1 MSYSGNVHE
10 ISFDEKQILLIGTA
24 HISQSSVDE
33 VNSVIDQEKPDTV
46 CIELCSSR
54 HQAML
59 DKDQWKNMDIYKVVR
74 EGKSFLLFANLIMT
88 AFQKR
93 LGSQL
98 GVKPGAEM
106 LEAANAAERV
116 GAELILADRDVKITL
131 QRTWRGMTFWGRM
144 KVLSQLLASLF
155 VREEISKEEIEKL
168 KESDALSEAMQML
181 AEQSPEMK
189 RILIDERDQ
198 FMAEKIKL
206 AQGKRIVAVVG
217 AGHVK
222 GLTAELEREHNL
234 AELETVPPPGKIGTW
249 LKWGI
254 PTLIVGLVAYGFFTV
269 ETDVSIE
276 MIQRWFLIN
285 GTLSALGTAIAFGHP
300 ITIATAFVA
309 APFTSLN
316 PAVAA
321 GWVAGLVEAFLRKPQ
336 VRDFESLADD
346 ITHLRGFWQNN
357 ITRILL
363 VVMFANLG
371 SAIGTFVGGFA
382 IASYFDREAEIF
394 HVQKLM

>member
-1 MSYSGNVHE
+1 MPYSGNVHE
-10 ISFDEKQILLIGTA
+10 IFLDGKKIFLIGTA

-33 VNSVIDQEKPDTV
+33 VNTVINQVNPDTV

-54 HQAML
+54 YQAML
-59 DKDQWKNMDIYKVVR
+59 AKDQWKNMDIFKVIR

-93 LGSQL
+93 LGSRL
-98 GVKPGAEM
+98 GVKPGSEM
-106 LEAANAAERV
+106 FEAANVAEKLNS
-116 GAELILADRDVKITL
+116 ELVLADRDVKITL
-131 QRTWRGMTFWGRM
+131 QRTWRGMKFWGKM
-144 KVLSQLLASLF
+144 KVLGQLLASLF
-155 VREEISKEEIEKL
+155 LREEISEEEIEKL
-168 KESDALSEAMQML
+168 KESDALSEAMKML

-198 FMAEKIKL
+198 YMAEKIR
-206 AQGKRIVAVVG
+206 QSEGKIIVAVVG

-222 GLTAELEREHNL
+222 GLTAELENKHNL
-234 AELETVPPPGKIGTW
+234 DELESVPPTSKAVAW

-254 PTLIVGLVAYGFFTV
+254 PALIIALIVYGFFTV
-269 ETDVSIE
+269 DTDVSIE

-285 GTLSALGTAIAFGHP
+285 GTLSALGTAAAFGHP
-300 ITIATAFVA
+300 ITIAVAFIA

-316 PAVAA
+316 PTIAA
-321 GWVAGLVEAFLRKPQ
+321 GWVAGLVEALLRKPK
-336 VRDFESLADD
+336 VHDFENLADD

-363 VVMFANLG
+363 VVIFANLG
-371 SAIGTFVGGFA
+371 SAIGTFAGGFA
-382 IASYFDREAEIF
+382 IAT
-394 HVQKLM
+394 LL

>member
-1 MSYSGNVHE
+1 MTHSGNVNE
-10 ISFDEKQILLIGTA
+10 IVFDEKKILLVGTA

-33 VNSVIDQEKPDTV
+33 VNKVIEQEQPDTV
-46 CIELCSSR
+46 CIELCASR
-54 HQAML
+54 HQAMV
-59 DKDQWKNMDIYKVVR
+59 DKDQWKNTDIFKVVR
-74 EGKSFLLFANLIMT
+74 EGKSFLLLSNLIMT

-106 LEAANAAERV
+106 LAAIQASERIN
-116 GAELILADRDVKITL
+116 AELQLVDRDVKITL
-131 QRTWRGMTFWGRM
+131 QRTWRGMPFWGRM
-144 KVLSQLLASLF
+144 KVFSQLLASLF
-155 VREEISKEEIEKL
+155 IREEISKEEIEKL

-181 AEQSPEMK
+181 ADQSPDMK

-198 FMAEKIKL
+198 FMAEKIRQ
-206 AQGKRIVAVVG
+206 APGKRIVAVVG

-222 GLTAELEREHNL
+222 GLSLELEREHNL
-234 AELETVPPPGKIGTW
+234 AELETVPSPGKLGIC

-254 PTLIVGLVAYGFFTV
+254 PALIIGLIGYGFYAV
-269 ETDVSIE
+269 DTDVSIE

-285 GTLSALGTAIAFGHP
+285 GTLSAIGTAIAFGHP

-336 VRDFESLADD
+336 VRDFEDLAED
-346 ITHLRGFWQNN
+346 ITHLRGFWKNN

-371 SAIGTFVGGFA
+371 SAIGTFAGGFA
-382 IASYFDREAEIF
+382 IAS
-394 HVQKLM
+394 LL

>member
-1 MSYSGNVHE
+1 MTYSGNVHE
-10 ISFDEKQILLIGTA
+10 ILIDEKQILLIGTA

-33 VNSVIDQEKPDTV
+33 VNDVIEQEKPDTV
-46 CIELCSSR
+46 CIELCASR
-54 HQAML
+54 HQAMM
-59 DKDQWKNMDIYKVVR
+59 DKDQWKNMDIFKVVR

-106 LEAANAAERV
+106 LAAAQASERV
-116 GAELILADRDVKITL
+116 NSELLLADRDVKITL
-131 QRTWRGMTFWGRM
+131 QRTWRGMPFWGRM

-155 VREEISKEEIEKL
+155 IREEISKEEIEKL

-181 AEQSPEMK
+181 ADQSPDMK

-198 FMAEKIKL
+198 FMAEKIRQ
-206 AQGKRIVAVVG
+206 APGKRIVAVVG

-222 GLTAELEREHNL
+222 GLTGELEREHNL
-234 AELETVPPPGKIGTW
+234 AELETLPPPGKLGIW

-254 PTLIVGLVAYGFFTV
+254 PTLIVGLIGYGFFAV
-269 ETDVSIE
+269 DTDVSIE

-285 GTLSALGTAIAFGHP
+285 GTLSAIGTAIAFGHP

-321 GWVAGLVEAFLRKPQ
+321 GWVAGLVEAFLRKPR
-336 VRDFESLADD
+336 VRDFENLADD

-371 SAIGTFVGGFA
+371 SAIGTFAGGFA
-382 IASYFDREAEIF
+382 IAS
-394 HVQKLM
+394 LL

>member
-1 MSYSGNVHE
+1 MPYSGNVHE
-10 ISFDEKQILLIGTA
+10 ILLDGKKILLIGTA

-33 VNSVIDQEKPDTV
+33 VNTVINQVNPDTV

-54 HQAML
+54 YQAML
-59 DKDQWKNMDIYKVVR
+59 AKDQWKNMDIFKVIR

-93 LGSQL
+93 LGSRL
-98 GVKPGAEM
+98 GVKPGSEM
-106 LEAANAAERV
+106 FEAANVAEKLNS
-116 GAELILADRDVKITL
+116 ELVLADRDVKITL
-131 QRTWRGMTFWGRM
+131 QRTWRGMKFWGKM
-144 KVLSQLLASLF
+144 KVLGQLLASLF
-155 VREEISKEEIEKL
+155 IREEISKEEIEKL
-168 KESDALSEAMQML
+168 KESDALSEAMKML

-198 FMAEKIKL
+198 YMAEKIRQSMGKL
-206 AQGKRIVAVVG
+206 VVAVVG

-222 GLTAELEREHNL
+222 GLTAELENKHNL
-234 AELETVPPPGKIGTW
+234 AELESVPPTGKAVAW

-254 PTLIVGLVAYGFFTV
+254 PALIISLIVYGFFTV
-269 ETDVSIE
+269 DTDVSIE

-285 GTLSALGTAIAFGHP
+285 GTLSALGTAAAFGHP

-316 PAVAA
+316 PTIAA
-321 GWVAGLVEAFLRKPQ
+321 GWVAGLVEALLRKPQ
-336 VRDFESLADD
+336 VRDFENLADD

-363 VVMFANLG
+363 VVIFANLG
-371 SAIGTFVGGFA
+371 SAIGTFAGGFA
-382 IASYFDREAEIF
+382 IAT
-394 HVQKLM
+394 LL

>member
-1 MSYSGNVHE
+1 MTYSGNVHE
-10 ISFDEKQILLIGTA
+10 ILLDEKQILLIGTA

-33 VNSVIDQEKPDTV
+33 VNDVIEQEKPDTV
-46 CIELCSSR
+46 CIELCASR
-54 HQAML
+54 HQAMME
-59 DKDQWKNMDIYKVVR
+59 KDQWKNMDIFKVVR

-106 LEAANAAERV
+106 LAAAQASERV
-116 GAELILADRDVKITL
+116 NAELVLADRDVKVTL
-131 QRTWRGMTFWGRM
+131 QRTWRGMPFWARM

-155 VREEISKEEIEKL
+155 IREEISKEEIEKL
-168 KESDALSEAMQML
+168 KESDALSEAMEML
-181 AEQSPEMK
+181 ADQSPEMK

-198 FMAEKIKL
+198 FMAEKIRQ
-206 AQGKRIVAVVG
+206 APGKRIVAVVG

-222 GLTAELEREHNL
+222 GLIVELEREHNL
-234 AELETVPPPGKIGTW
+234 AELETVPPPGKLGIW

-254 PTLIVGLVAYGFFTV
+254 PALIVSLIGYGFFAID
-269 ETDVSIE
+269 TDVSIE

-285 GTLSALGTAIAFGHP
+285 GTLSAIGTALAFGHP

-336 VRDFESLADD
+336 VRDFENLADD

-371 SAIGTFVGGFA
+371 SAIGTFAGGFA
-382 IASYFDREAEIF
+382 IAS
-394 HVQKLM
+394 LL

>member
-1 MSYSGNVHE
+1 MPYSGNVHE
-10 ISFDEKQILLIGTA
+10 ILLDGKKILLIGTA

-33 VNSVIDQEKPDTV
+33 VNTVINQVKPDTV

-54 HQAML
+54 YQAML
-59 DKDQWKNMDIYKVVR
+59 AKDQWKNMDIFKVIR

-93 LGSQL
+93 LGSRL
-98 GVKPGAEM
+98 GVKPGSEM
-106 LEAANAAERV
+106 FEAANVAEKLNS
-116 GAELILADRDVKITL
+116 ELVLADRDVKITL
-131 QRTWRGMTFWGRM
+131 QRTWRGMRFWGKM
-144 KVLSQLLASLF
+144 KVLGQLLASLF
-155 VREEISKEEIEKL
+155 IREEISKEEIEKL
-168 KESDALSEAMQML
+168 KESDALSEAMKML

-198 FMAEKIKL
+198 YMAEKIRQSMGKL
-206 AQGKRIVAVVG
+206 VVAVVG

-222 GLTAELEREHNL
+222 GLTAELENKHNL
-234 AELETVPPPGKIGTW
+234 AELESVPPTGKAVAW

-254 PTLIVGLVAYGFFTV
+254 PALIIALIVYGFFTV
-269 ETDVSIE
+269 DTDVSIE

-285 GTLSALGTAIAFGHP
+285 GTLSALGTAAAFGHP
-300 ITIATAFVA
+300 ITIAVAFIA

-316 PAVAA
+316 PTIAA
-321 GWVAGLVEAFLRKPQ
+321 GWVAGLVEALLRKPQ
-336 VRDFESLADD
+336 VRDFENLADD

-363 VVMFANLG
+363 VVIFANLG
-371 SAIGTFVGGFA
+371 SAIGTFAGGFA
-382 IASYFDREAEIF
+382 IAT
-394 HVQKLM
+394 LL

>member
-1 MSYSGNVHE
+1 MTYSGNVHE
-10 ISFDEKQILLIGTA
+10 ILIDEKQILLIGTA

-33 VNSVIDQEKPDTV
+33 VNDVIEQEKPDTV
-46 CIELCSSR
+46 CIELCASR
-54 HQAML
+54 HQAMMG
-59 DKDQWKNMDIYKVVR
+59 KDQWKNMDIFKVVR

-106 LEAANAAERV
+106 LAAAQASERV
-116 GAELILADRDVKITL
+116 NSELLLADRDVKITL
-131 QRTWRGMTFWGRM
+131 QRTWRGMPFWGRM

-155 VREEISKEEIEKL
+155 IREEISKEEIEKL

-181 AEQSPEMK
+181 ADQSPDMK

-198 FMAEKIKL
+198 FMAEKIRQ
-206 AQGKRIVAVVG
+206 APGKRIVAVVG

-222 GLTAELEREHNL
+222 GLTGELEREHNL
-234 AELETVPPPGKIGTW
+234 AELETLPPPGKLGIW

-254 PTLIVGLVAYGFFTV
+254 PTLIVGLIGYGFFAV
-269 ETDVSIE
+269 DTDVSIE

-285 GTLSALGTAIAFGHP
+285 GTLSAIGTAIAFGHP

-321 GWVAGLVEAFLRKPQ
+321 GWVAGLVEAFLRKPR
-336 VRDFESLADD
+336 VRDFENLADD

-371 SAIGTFVGGFA
+371 SAIGTFAGGFA
-382 IASYFDREAEIF
+382 IAS
-394 HVQKLM
+394 LL

>member
-1 MSYSGNVHE
+1 MPYSGNVHE
-10 ISFDEKQILLIGTA
+10 ILLDGKKILLIGTA

-33 VNSVIDQEKPDTV
+33 VNTVINQVNPDTV

-54 HQAML
+54 YQAML
-59 DKDQWKNMDIYKVVR
+59 AKDQWKNMDIFKVIR

-93 LGSQL
+93 LGSRL
-98 GVKPGAEM
+98 GVKPGSEM
-106 LEAANAAERV
+106 FEAANVAEKLNS
-116 GAELILADRDVKITL
+116 ELVLADRDVKITL
-131 QRTWRGMTFWGRM
+131 QRTWRGMRFWGKM
-144 KVLSQLLASLF
+144 KVLGQLLASLF
-155 VREEISKEEIEKL
+155 IREEISKEEIEKL
-168 KESDALSEAMQML
+168 KESDALSEAMKML

-198 FMAEKIKL
+198 YMAEKIR
-206 AQGKRIVAVVG
+206 QSEGKIIVAVVG

-222 GLTAELEREHNL
+222 GLTAELENKHNL
-234 AELETVPPPGKIGTW
+234 DELESVPPTSKAVAW

-254 PTLIVGLVAYGFFTV
+254 PALIIALIVYGFFTV
-269 ETDVSIE
+269 DTDVSIE

-285 GTLSALGTAIAFGHP
+285 GTLSALGTAAAFGHP
-300 ITIATAFVA
+300 ITIAVAFIA

-316 PAVAA
+316 PTIAA
-321 GWVAGLVEAFLRKPQ
+321 GWVAGLVEALLRKPQ
-336 VRDFESLADD
+336 VRDFENLADD

-363 VVMFANLG
+363 VVIFANLG
-371 SAIGTFVGGFA
+371 SAIGTFAGGFA
-382 IASYFDREAEIF
+382 IAT
-394 HVQKLM
+394 LL

>member
-1 MSYSGNVHE
+1 MPYSGNVHE
-10 ISFDEKQILLIGTA
+10 ILLDGKKILLIGTA

-33 VNSVIDQEKPDTV
+33 VNTVINQVNPDTV

-54 HQAML
+54 YQAML
-59 DKDQWKNMDIYKVVR
+59 AKDQWKNMDIFKVIR

-93 LGSQL
+93 LGSRL
-98 GVKPGAEM
+98 GVKPGSEM
-106 LEAANAAERV
+106 FEAANVAEKLNS
-116 GAELILADRDVKITL
+116 ELVLADRDVKITL
-131 QRTWRGMTFWGRM
+131 QRTWRGMRFWGKM
-144 KVLSQLLASLF
+144 KVLGQLLASLF
-155 VREEISKEEIEKL
+155 IREEISKEEIEKL
-168 KESDALSEAMQML
+168 KESDALSEAMKML

-198 FMAEKIKL
+198 YMAEKIRQSMGKL
-206 AQGKRIVAVVG
+206 VVAVVG

-222 GLTAELEREHNL
+222 GLTAELENKHNL
-234 AELETVPPPGKIGTW
+234 AELESVPPTGKAVAW

-254 PTLIVGLVAYGFFTV
+254 PALIIALIVYGFFTV
-269 ETDVSIE
+269 DTDVSIE

-285 GTLSALGTAIAFGHP
+285 GTLSALGTAAAFGHP
-300 ITIATAFVA
+300 ITIAVAFVA

-316 PAVAA
+316 PTIAA
-321 GWVAGLVEAFLRKPQ
+321 GWVAGLVEALLRKPQ
-336 VRDFESLADD
+336 VRDFENLADD

-363 VVMFANLG
+363 VVIFANLG
-371 SAIGTFVGGFA
+371 SAIGTFAGGFA
-382 IASYFDREAEIF
+382 IAT
-394 HVQKLM
+394 LL

>member
-1 MSYSGNVHE
+1 MPYSGNVHE
-10 ISFDEKQILLIGTA
+10 ILLDGKKILLIGTA

-33 VNSVIDQEKPDTV
+33 VNTVINQVKPDTV

-54 HQAML
+54 YQAML
-59 DKDQWKNMDIYKVVR
+59 AKDQWKNMDIFKVIH

-93 LGSQL
+93 LGSRL
-98 GVKPGAEM
+98 GVKPGSEM
-106 LEAANAAERV
+106 FEAANVAEKLNS
-116 GAELILADRDVKITL
+116 ELVLADRDVKITL
-131 QRTWRGMTFWGRM
+131 QRTWRGMPFWGKM
-144 KVLSQLLASLF
+144 KVLGQLLASLF
-155 VREEISKEEIEKL
+155 IREEISKEEIEKL
-168 KESDALSEAMQML
+168 KESDALSEAVKML

-198 FMAEKIKL
+198 YMAEKIRQSMGKL
-206 AQGKRIVAVVG
+206 IVAVVG

-222 GLTAELEREHNL
+222 GLTAELENKHNL
-234 AELETVPPPGKIGTW
+234 AELESVPPTGKAVAW

-254 PTLIVGLVAYGFFTV
+254 PALIIALIVYGFFTV
-269 ETDVSIE
+269 DTDVSIE

-285 GTLSALGTAIAFGHP
+285 GTLSALGTAAAFGHP
-300 ITIATAFVA
+300 ITIAAAFVA

-316 PAVAA
+316 PTIA
-321 GWVAGLVEAFLRKPQ
+321 AGLVEGLVEALLRKPQ
-336 VRDFESLADD
+336 VRDFENLADD

-363 VVMFANLG
+363 VVIFANLG

-382 IASYFDREAEIF
+382 IAT
-394 HVQKLM
+394 LL

>member
-24 HISQSSVDE
+24 HISQSSADE
-33 VNSVIDQEKPDTV
+33 VNFVIDQEKPDTV

-59 DKDQWKNMDIYKVVR
+59 EKDQWKNMDIYKVVR

-106 LEAANAAERV
+106 LEAANAADRI

-234 AELETVPPPGKIGTW
+234 AELETVPPPWKIGTW

-321 GWVAGLVEAFLRKPQ
+321 GWVAGLVEAILRKPQ

-346 ITHLRGFWQNN
+346 ITHLRGFWRNN

-382 IASYFDREAEIF
+382 IAS
-394 HVQKLM
+394 LL

>member
-1 MSYSGNVHE
+1 MTYSGNVHE
-10 ISFDEKQILLIGTA
+10 ILIDEKQIMLIGTA

-33 VNSVIDQEKPDTV
+33 VNDVIEQEKPDTV
-46 CIELCSSR
+46 CIELCASR
-54 HQAML
+54 HQAMM
-59 DKDQWKNMDIYKVVR
+59 DKDQWKNMDIFKVVR

-106 LEAANAAERV
+106 LAAAQASERV
-116 GAELILADRDVKITL
+116 NSELLLADRDVKITL
-131 QRTWRGMTFWGRM
+131 QRTWRGMPFWGRM

-155 VREEISKEEIEKL
+155 IREEISKEEIEKL

-181 AEQSPEMK
+181 ADQSPDMK

-198 FMAEKIKL
+198 FMAEKIRQ
-206 AQGKRIVAVVG
+206 APGKRIVAVVG

-222 GLTAELEREHNL
+222 GLTGELEREHNL
-234 AELETVPPPGKIGTW
+234 AELETVPPPGKLGIW

-254 PTLIVGLVAYGFFTV
+254 PTLIVGLIGYGFFAV
-269 ETDVSIE
+269 DTDVSIE

-285 GTLSALGTAIAFGHP
+285 GTLSAIGTAIAFGHP

-336 VRDFESLADD
+336 VRDFENLADD

-371 SAIGTFVGGFA
+371 SAIGTFAGGFA
-382 IASYFDREAEIF
+382 IAS
-394 HVQKLM
+394 LL

>member
-10 ISFDEKQILLIGTA
+10 ITFEEKKILLIGTA

-33 VNSVIDQEKPDTV
+33 VNSIINQEKPDTV

-54 HQAML
+54 HKTML
-59 DKDQWKNMDIYKVVR
+59 DKNQWKKMDIFKVVR

-106 LEAANAAERV
+106 LEAANAAERINAV
-116 GAELILADRDVKITL
+116 LVLADRDVKITL
-131 QRTWRGMTFWGRM
+131 QRTWRGMPFWERM
-144 KVLSQLLASLF
+144 KVLGQLLASLF

-189 RILIDERDQ
+189 HILIDERDQ
-198 FMAEKIKL
+198 FMAEKIRQ

-222 GLTAELEREHNL
+222 GLIAELEREHNL
-234 AELETVPPPGKIGTW
+234 AELEAVPPPGKVGTW

-254 PTLIVGLVAYGFFTV
+254 PTLIVGLIGYGFFTV

-300 ITIATAFVA
+300 ITIATSFVA

-321 GWVAGLVEAFLRKPQ
+321 GWVAGLVEALLRKPQ
-336 VRDFESLADD
+336 VRDFENLADD

-371 SAIGTFVGGFA
+371 SAIGTFAGGFA
-382 IASYFDREAEIF
+382 IAS
-394 HVQKLM
+394 LL

>member
-59 DKDQWKNMDIYKVVR
+59 DKDQWKNMDIYKVVS

-222 GLTAELEREHNL
+222 GLMAELEREHNL

-254 PTLIVGLVAYGFFTV
+254 PTLIVVLVVYGFFTV

-321 GWVAGLVEAFLRKPQ
+321 GWVAGLVEAYLRKPQ

-346 ITHLRGFWQNN
+346 ITHLKGFWQNN

-382 IASYFDREAEIF
+382 IAS
-394 HVQKLM
+394 LL

>member
-24 HISQSSVDE
+24 HISQSSADE
-33 VNSVIDQEKPDTV
+33 VNFVIDQEKPDTV

-59 DKDQWKNMDIYKVVR
+59 EKDQWKNMDIYKVVR

-106 LEAANAAERV
+106 LEAANAAERI

-144 KVLSQLLASLF
+144 KVLSQLLASFF
-155 VREEISKEEIEKL
+155 VREEITKEEIEKL

-206 AQGKRIVAVVG
+206 AQGQRIVAVVG

-234 AELETVPPPGKIGTW
+234 AELETLPPPGKIGTC

-321 GWVAGLVEAFLRKPQ
+321 GWVAGLVEAILRKPQ

-346 ITHLRGFWQNN
+346 ITHLRGFWRNN

-382 IASYFDREAEIF
+382 IAS
-394 HVQKLM
+394 LL

>member
-1 MSYSGNVHE
+1 MTYSDNVNE
-10 ISFDEKQILLIGTA
+10 IVFDEKKILLVGTA

-33 VNSVIDQEKPDTV
+33 VNKVIEQEQPDTV
-46 CIELCSSR
+46 CVELCESR
-54 HQAML
+54 HQAMV
-59 DKDQWKNMDIYKVVR
+59 DKDQWKNTDIFKVVR
-74 EGKSFLLFANLIMT
+74 EGKSFLLLSNLIMT

-98 GVKPGAEM
+98 GIQPGAEM
-106 LEAANAAERV
+106 LAAIQASERIN
-116 GAELILADRDVKITL
+116 AELQLVDRDVKITL
-131 QRTWRGMTFWGRM
+131 QRTWRGMPFWGRM
-144 KVLSQLLASLF
+144 KVFSQLLASLF
-155 VREEISKEEIEKL
+155 IREEISKEEIEKL

-181 AEQSPEMK
+181 ADQSPDMK

-198 FMAEKIKL
+198 FMAEKIR
-206 AQGKRIVAVVG
+206 QVPGKRIVAVVG

-222 GLTAELEREHNL
+222 GLTLELEREHNL
-234 AELETVPPPGKIGTW
+234 AELETVPSPGKLGIW

-254 PTLIVGLVAYGFFTV
+254 PALIVGLIGYGFYAV
-269 ETDVSIE
+269 DTDVSIE

-285 GTLSALGTAIAFGHP
+285 GTLSAIGTAIAFGHP

-336 VRDFESLADD
+336 VRDFEDLAED
-346 ITHLRGFWQNN
+346 ITHLKGFWKNN

-371 SAIGTFVGGFA
+371 SAIGTFAGGFA
-382 IASYFDREAEIF
+382 IAS
-394 HVQKLM
+394 LL

>member
-1 MSYSGNVHE
+1 MTYSDNVNE
-10 ISFDEKQILLIGTA
+10 IVFDEKKILLVGTA

-33 VNSVIDQEKPDTV
+33 VNKVIEQEQPDTV
-46 CIELCSSR
+46 CVELCESR
-54 HQAML
+54 HQAMV
-59 DKDQWKNMDIYKVVR
+59 DKDQWKNTDIFKVVR
-74 EGKSFLLFANLIMT
+74 EGKSFLLLSNLIMT

-98 GVKPGAEM
+98 GVQPGAEM
-106 LEAANAAERV
+106 LAAIQASERIN
-116 GAELILADRDVKITL
+116 AELQLVDRDVKITL
-131 QRTWRGMTFWGRM
+131 QRTWRGMPFWGRM

-155 VREEISKEEIEKL
+155 IREEISKEEIEKL

-181 AEQSPEMK
+181 ADQSPDMK

-198 FMAEKIKL
+198 FMAEKIRQ
-206 AQGKRIVAVVG
+206 APGKRIVAVVG

-222 GLTAELEREHNL
+222 GLTGELEREHNL
-234 AELETVPPPGKIGTW
+234 AELETVPPPGKLGIW

-254 PTLIVGLVAYGFFTV
+254 PTLIVGLIGYGFFAV
-269 ETDVSIE
+269 DTDVSIE

-285 GTLSALGTAIAFGHP
+285 GTLSAIGTAIAFGHP

-336 VRDFESLADD
+336 VRDFENLADD

-371 SAIGTFVGGFA
+371 SAIGTFAGGFA
-382 IASYFDREAEIF
+382 IAS
-394 HVQKLM
+394 LL

>member
-10 ISFDEKQILLIGTA
+10 FSFDEKQILLIGTA

-234 AELETVPPPGKIGTW
+234 AELGTVPPPGKIGTW

-254 PTLIVGLVAYGFFTV
+254 PTLIVVLVVYGFFTV

-321 GWVAGLVEAFLRKPQ
+321 GWVAGLVEAYLRKPQ
-336 VRDFESLADD
+336 VRDFENLADD
-346 ITHLRGFWQNN
+346 ITHLKGFWQNN

-382 IASYFDREAEIF
+382 IAS
-394 HVQKLM
+394 LL

>member
-1 MSYSGNVHE
+1 MSYSSNVHE
-10 ISFDEKQILLIGTA
+10 ITFEEKQILLIGTA

-33 VNSVIDQEKPDTV
+33 VDSIISKEKPDTV

-54 HQAML
+54 HQTML
-59 DKDQWKNMDIYKVVR
+59 DKNQWKKMDIFKVVR

-116 GAELILADRDVKITL
+116 NAALVLADRDVKITL
-131 QRTWRGMTFWGRM
+131 QRTWRGMPFWERM
-144 KVLSQLLASLF
+144 KVLGQLLASLF

-189 RILIDERDQ
+189 HILIDERDQ
-198 FMAEKIKL
+198 FMAEKIRQ

-222 GLTAELEREHNL
+222 GLIAELEREHNL
-234 AELETVPPPGKIGTW
+234 AELEAVPPPGKVGTW
-249 LKWGI
+249 LKWVI
-254 PTLIVGLVAYGFFTV
+254 PVLIVGLIGYGFFTV

-300 ITIATAFVA
+300 ITIATSFVA

-321 GWVAGLVEAFLRKPQ
+321 GWVAGLVEALLRKPQ
-336 VRDFESLADD
+336 VRDFENLADD

-371 SAIGTFVGGFA
+371 SAIGTFAGGFA
-382 IASYFDREAEIF
+382 IAS
-394 HVQKLM
+394 LL

>member
-1 MSYSGNVHE
+1 MPYSGNVHE
-10 ISFDEKQILLIGTA
+10 ILLDGKKILLIGTA

-33 VNSVIDQEKPDTV
+33 VKTVINQVQPDTV

-54 HQAML
+54 YQAML
-59 DKDQWKNMDIYKVVR
+59 AKDQWKNMDIFKVIR

-93 LGSQL
+93 LGSRL
-98 GVKPGAEM
+98 GVKPGSEM
-106 LEAANAAERV
+106 FEAANVAEKLNS
-116 GAELILADRDVKITL
+116 ELVLADRDVKITL
-131 QRTWRGMTFWGRM
+131 QRTWRGMPFWGKM
-144 KVLSQLLASLF
+144 KVLGQLLASLF
-155 VREEISKEEIEKL
+155 IREEISKEEIEKL
-168 KESDALSEAMQML
+168 KESDALSEAVKML

-198 FMAEKIKL
+198 YMAEKIRQSMGKL
-206 AQGKRIVAVVG
+206 IVAVVG

-222 GLTAELEREHNL
+222 GLTAELENKHNL
-234 AELETVPPPGKIGTW
+234 AELESVPPTGKAVAW

-254 PTLIVGLVAYGFFTV
+254 PALIIALIVYGFFTV
-269 ETDVSIE
+269 DTDVSIE

-285 GTLSALGTAIAFGHP
+285 GTLSALGTAAAFGHP

-316 PAVAA
+316 PTIAA
-321 GWVAGLVEAFLRKPQ
+321 GWVAGLVEALLRKPQ
-336 VRDFESLADD
+336 VRDFENLADD

-363 VVMFANLG
+363 VVIFANLG
-371 SAIGTFVGGFA
+371 SAIGTFAGGFA
-382 IASYFDREAEIF
+382 IAA
-394 HVQKLM
+394 LL

>member
-1 MSYSGNVHE
+1 MPYSGNVHE
-10 ISFDEKQILLIGTA
+10 ILLDGKKIFLIGTA

-33 VNSVIDQEKPDTV
+33 VKTVINQVQPDTV

-54 HQAML
+54 YQAML
-59 DKDQWKNMDIYKVVR
+59 AKDQWKNMDIFKVIR

-93 LGSQL
+93 LGSRL

-106 LEAANAAERV
+106 FEAANVAEKLNS
-116 GAELILADRDVKITL
+116 ELVLADRDVKITL
-131 QRTWRGMTFWGRM
+131 QRTWRGMPFWGKM
-144 KVLSQLLASLF
+144 KVLGQLLASLF
-155 VREEISKEEIEKL
+155 IREEISKEEIEKL
-168 KESDALSEAMQML
+168 KESDALSEAVKML

-198 FMAEKIKL
+198 YMAEKIRQSMGKL
-206 AQGKRIVAVVG
+206 IVAVVG

-222 GLTAELEREHNL
+222 GLTAELENKHNL
-234 AELETVPPPGKIGTW
+234 AELESVPPTGKAVAW

-254 PTLIVGLVAYGFFTV
+254 PALIIALIVYGFFTV
-269 ETDVSIE
+269 DTDVSIE

-285 GTLSALGTAIAFGHP
+285 GTLSALGTAAAFGHP
-300 ITIATAFVA
+300 ITIAAAFVA

-316 PAVAA
+316 PTIAA
-321 GWVAGLVEAFLRKPQ
+321 GWVAGLVEALLRKPQ
-336 VRDFESLADD
+336 VRDFENLADD

-363 VVMFANLG
+363 VVIFANLG
-371 SAIGTFVGGFA
+371 SAIGTFAGGFA
-382 IASYFDREAEIF
+382 IAA
-394 HVQKLM
+394 LL

>member
-1 MSYSGNVHE
+1 MTHSGNVNE
-10 ISFDEKQILLIGTA
+10 IVFDEKKILLVGTA

-33 VNSVIDQEKPDTV
+33 VNKVIEQEQPDTV
-46 CIELCSSR
+46 CIELCASR
-54 HQAML
+54 HQAMV
-59 DKDQWKNMDIYKVVR
+59 DKDQWKNTDIFKVVR
-74 EGKSFLLFANLIMT
+74 EGKSFLLLSNLIMT

-106 LEAANAAERV
+106 LAAIQASERIN
-116 GAELILADRDVKITL
+116 AELQLVDRDVKITL
-131 QRTWRGMTFWGRM
+131 QRTWRGMPFWGRM
-144 KVLSQLLASLF
+144 KVFSQLLASLF
-155 VREEISKEEIEKL
+155 IREEISKEEIEKL

-181 AEQSPEMK
+181 ADQSPDMK

-198 FMAEKIKL
+198 FMAEKIRQ
-206 AQGKRIVAVVG
+206 APGKRIVAVVG

-222 GLTAELEREHNL
+222 GLSLELEREHNL
-234 AELETVPPPGKIGTW
+234 AELETVPSPGKLGIW

-254 PTLIVGLVAYGFFTV
+254 PALIIGLIGYGFYAV
-269 ETDVSIE
+269 DTDVSIE

-285 GTLSALGTAIAFGHP
+285 GTLSAIGTAIAFGHP
-300 ITIATAFVA
+300 ITIATAFLA

-336 VRDFESLADD
+336 VRDFEGLAED
-346 ITHLRGFWQNN
+346 ITHLRGFWKNN

-371 SAIGTFVGGFA
+371 SAIGTFAGGFA
-382 IASYFDREAEIF
+382 IAS
-394 HVQKLM
+394 LL

>member
-1 MSYSGNVHE
+1 MPYSGNVHE
-10 ISFDEKQILLIGTA
+10 ILLDGKKILLIGTA

-33 VNSVIDQEKPDTV
+33 VNTVINQVNPDTV

-54 HQAML
+54 YQAML
-59 DKDQWKNMDIYKVVR
+59 AKDQWKNMDIFKVIR

-93 LGSQL
+93 LGSRL
-98 GVKPGAEM
+98 GVKPGSEM
-106 LEAANAAERV
+106 FEAANVAEKLNS
-116 GAELILADRDVKITL
+116 ELVLADRDVKITL
-131 QRTWRGMTFWGRM
+131 QRTWRGMRFWGKM
-144 KVLSQLLASLF
+144 KVLGQLLASLF
-155 VREEISKEEIEKL
+155 LREEISEEEIEKL
-168 KESDALSEAMQML
+168 KESDALSEAMKML

-198 FMAEKIKL
+198 YMAEKIR
-206 AQGKRIVAVVG
+206 QSEGKIIVAVVG

-222 GLTAELEREHNL
+222 GLTAELENKHNL
-234 AELETVPPPGKIGTW
+234 DELESVPPTSKAVAW

-254 PTLIVGLVAYGFFTV
+254 PALIIALIVYGFFTV
-269 ETDVSIE
+269 DTDVSIE

-285 GTLSALGTAIAFGHP
+285 GTLSALGTAAAFGHP
-300 ITIATAFVA
+300 ITIAVAFIA

-316 PAVAA
+316 PTIAA
-321 GWVAGLVEAFLRKPQ
+321 GWVAGLVEALLRKPK
-336 VRDFESLADD
+336 VHDFENLADD

-363 VVMFANLG
+363 VVIFANLG
-371 SAIGTFVGGFA
+371 SAIGTFAGGFA
-382 IASYFDREAEIF
+382 IAT
-394 HVQKLM
+394 LL

>member
-1 MSYSGNVHE
+1 MTYSGNVHE
-10 ISFDEKQILLIGTA
+10 ILIDEKQILLIGTA

-33 VNSVIDQEKPDTV
+33 VNDVIEQEKPDTV
-46 CIELCSSR
+46 CIELCASR
-54 HQAML
+54 HQAMM
-59 DKDQWKNMDIYKVVR
+59 DKDQWKNMDIFKVVR

-106 LEAANAAERV
+106 LAAAEASERV
-116 GAELILADRDVKITL
+116 NSELLLADRDVKITL
-131 QRTWRGMTFWGRM
+131 QRTWRGMPFWGRM

-155 VREEISKEEIEKL
+155 IREEISKEEIEKL
-168 KESDALSEAMQML
+168 KENDALSEAMQML
-181 AEQSPEMK
+181 ADQSPDMK

-198 FMAEKIKL
+198 FMAEKIRQ
-206 AQGKRIVAVVG
+206 APGKRIVAVVG

-222 GLTAELEREHNL
+222 GLTGELEREHNL
-234 AELETVPPPGKIGTW
+234 AELETVPPPGKLGIW

-254 PTLIVGLVAYGFFTV
+254 PTLIVGLIGYGFFAV
-269 ETDVSIE
+269 DTDVSIE

-285 GTLSALGTAIAFGHP
+285 GTLSAIGTAIAFGHP

-336 VRDFESLADD
+336 VRDFENLADD

-371 SAIGTFVGGFA
+371 SAIGTFAGGFA
-382 IASYFDREAEIF
+382 IAS
-394 HVQKLM
+394 LL

>member
-1 MSYSGNVHE
+1 MTHSGNVNE
-10 ISFDEKQILLIGTA
+10 IVFDEKKILLVGTA

-33 VNSVIDQEKPDTV
+33 VNKVIEQEQPDTV
-46 CIELCSSR
+46 CIELCASR
-54 HQAML
+54 HQAMV
-59 DKDQWKNMDIYKVVR
+59 DKDQWKNTDIFKVVR
-74 EGKSFLLFANLIMT
+74 EGKSFLLLSNLIMT

-106 LEAANAAERV
+106 LAAIQASERIN
-116 GAELILADRDVKITL
+116 AELQLVDRDVKITL
-131 QRTWRGMTFWGRM
+131 QRTWRGMPFWGRM
-144 KVLSQLLASLF
+144 KVFSQLLASLF
-155 VREEISKEEIEKL
+155 FREEISKEEIEKL

-181 AEQSPEMK
+181 ADQSPDMK

-198 FMAEKIKL
+198 FMAEKIRQ
-206 AQGKRIVAVVG
+206 APGKRIVAVVG

-222 GLTAELEREHNL
+222 GLSLELEREHNL
-234 AELETVPPPGKIGTW
+234 AELETVPSPGKLGIW

-254 PTLIVGLVAYGFFTV
+254 PALIIGLIGYGFYAV
-269 ETDVSIE
+269 DTDVSIE

-285 GTLSALGTAIAFGHP
+285 GTLSAIGTAIAFGHP
-300 ITIATAFVA
+300 ITIATAFLA

-336 VRDFESLADD
+336 VRDFEDLAED
-346 ITHLRGFWQNN
+346 ITHLRGFWKNN

-371 SAIGTFVGGFA
+371 SAIGTFAGGFA
-382 IASYFDREAEIF
+382 IAS
-394 HVQKLM
+394 LL

>member
-1 MSYSGNVHE
+1 MPYSGNVHE
-10 ISFDEKQILLIGTA
+10 ILLDGKKIFLIGTA

-33 VNSVIDQEKPDTV
+33 VKTVINQVQPDTV

-54 HQAML
+54 YQAML
-59 DKDQWKNMDIYKVVR
+59 AKDQWKNMDIFKVIR

-93 LGSQL
+93 LGSRL

-106 LEAANAAERV
+106 FEAANVAEKLNS
-116 GAELILADRDVKITL
+116 ELVLADRDVKITL
-131 QRTWRGMTFWGRM
+131 QRTWRGMPFWGKM
-144 KVLSQLLASLF
+144 KVLGQLLASLF
-155 VREEISKEEIEKL
+155 IREEISKEEIEKL
-168 KESDALSEAMQML
+168 KESDALSEAVKML

-198 FMAEKIKL
+198 YMAEKIRQSMGKL
-206 AQGKRIVAVVG
+206 IVAVVG

-222 GLTAELEREHNL
+222 GLTAELENKHNL
-234 AELETVPPPGKIGTW
+234 AELESVPPTGKAVAW

-254 PTLIVGLVAYGFFTV
+254 PALIIALIVYGFFTV
-269 ETDVSIE
+269 DTDVSIE

-285 GTLSALGTAIAFGHP
+285 GTLSALGTAAAFGHP
-300 ITIATAFVA
+300 ITIAAAFVA

-316 PAVAA
+316 PTIAA
-321 GWVAGLVEAFLRKPQ
+321 GWVAGLVEALLRKPQ
-336 VRDFESLADD
+336 VRDFENLADD

-363 VVMFANLG
+363 VVIFANLG
-371 SAIGTFVGGFA
+371 SAIGTFAGGFA
-382 IASYFDREAEIF
+382 IAT
-394 HVQKLM
+394 LL